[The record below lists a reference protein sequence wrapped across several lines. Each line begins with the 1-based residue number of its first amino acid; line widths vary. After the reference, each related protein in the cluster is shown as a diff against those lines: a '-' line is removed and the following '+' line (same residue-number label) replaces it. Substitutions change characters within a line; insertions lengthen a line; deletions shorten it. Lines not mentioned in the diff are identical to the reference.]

1 MALQSSG
8 AITLAQIQTEFG
20 GSNPISLS
28 EYYRNGSYVTSN
40 NTNVPTSGTI
50 SMNQFYSGVRQTS
63 GSQTFNAGI
72 NQTFTIPSH
81 NQMTIVVN
89 GAGGGGEGAYTWG
102 NPKEGY
108 YGGNGSAGSQG
119 ATRTL
124 TDTTT
129 YTGNVG
135 STFTINVSSG
145 GAGGAAAGGIPGSNP
160 GSGGDGSNGSASTIS
175 FNSSIFMTANGGA
188 GGDTGGSA
196 ATSSGSGSHSIA
208 GGAGGAGGTTSGSAE
223 SMTATGGA
231 AGGAGSVVITWS

>member
-50 SMNQFYSGVRQTS
+50 SMNQFYSAVKATS

-72 NQTFTIPSH
+72 NQTFTIPAH

-89 GAGGGGEGAYTWG
+89 GSGGGGEGGHAYTHD
-102 NPKEGY
+102 KA
-108 YGGNGSAGSQG
+108 GSAANVGDAGSQG

-124 TDTTT
+124 TNTTT

-145 GAGGAAAGGIPGSNP
+145 GNGGAGSTDVSVQP
-160 GSGGDGSNGSASTIS
+160 TDGSNGSSSTIS

-208 GGAGGAGGTTSGSAE
+208 GGAGGAGGTASLGP
-223 SMTATGGA
+223 TAAGAGA
-231 AGGAGSVVITWS
+231 AGGAGSVVISWS